1 MRKLS
6 RTNEHRQNSGGTDKA
21 KRLQIRKSGN
31 GFANDFLVNVNSVW
45 QFNLRARSSPL
56 LRNRIVSNRWKS
68 SYWQDVSH
76 RLVMKYDYRIRNRQ
90 DRVINE
96 RKSRINS
103 TMTTTSLIFWFLS
116 YLKLNRESNLFGPMT
131 QAFHRRVDDKLTKF
145 RGNSDGL
152 PGIWNMKIDSFEKWI
167 FSMEI
172 FFKITS

>member
-6 RTNEHRQNSGGTDKA
+6 RTNEHRQNYGGTDKA

-76 RLVMKYDYRIRNRQ
+76 RLVMEYDYRIRNRQ
-90 DRVINE
+90 DRPING

-103 TMTTTSLIFWFLS
+103 TMTTTSLIFWFLLLS
-116 YLKLNRESNLFGPMT
+116 LYPKLNRESNLFGPMT
-131 QAFHRRVDDKLTKF
+131 QAFHRCVDDKLTKF
-145 RGNSDGL
+145 CGNSDGL
-152 PGIWNMKIDSFEKWI
+152 PSI
-167 FSMEI
+167 
-172 FFKITS
+172 